1 MKAKYIL
8 IFGLM
13 FFILLSV
20 VNAQIYYT
28 DFSNTSYKDLC
39 FVNIRQYPYGYLD
52 TFAFISTKYL
62 NETRYFVF
70 AISHDTSYGTNYYI
84 VRRYDSFCNLEDVRT
99 AASTGGCTGNV
110 VPQIGNTYFWF
121 GGDDL
126 LIPIYDSCGGRV
138 ELLRFNVTNYVSG
151 GGGGQWIYDYNNYL
165 FYQAPCS
172 DGNRLSLG
180 TIMSKGY
187 YTDMVANLG
196 LPLVMATSNQIT
208 VCYDFYDLENHVA
221 TKSNM
226 KCIQTGGASDIK
238 KVYVLPSGGYC
249 FQWKDCLFHVIYEG
263 RSSQNNNRYGIY
275 VREIHKGF
283 FGYEYADRGFIPL
296 TSDTVGFVN
305 DYIVGITKWWYYPG
319 NYPEL
324 VQRIYALVITPSGE
338 RKIAYLVFDIPSY
351 YIINEQV
358 INYHDNNAL
367 APYARN
373 LWNTTLIGYGSGCSG
388 GTFSSSTWVNG
399 TKLYK
404 NFYLGGTVYTSA
416 CAYSSCGA
424 TLTVKI
430 YDYYNGT
437 LIGTATCSADAPSS
451 TSGSS
456 ASTPCFSKISL
467 PENISLYNI
476 SLTYTAGGSGCGW
489 TWANVYHDI
498 IGSNSRLAVTMAPN
512 GIEAFMV
519 HPFGE
524 NGFSDRNF
532 TYQVPSQTAC
542 ICSDWTY
549 RGCYNSTN
557 DYWTRACYPA
567 GCSDEIKFGVNES
580 CSNVTAATTTTTT
593 TIGPAPIPGAPPG
606 AGYTGGLF
614 NLTGV
619 AMDLNI
625 TGPALVGIAIIDR
638 ILSLAGIATFISI
651 AVGVAL
657 GYITKNGHVAA
668 IGILLSVIFF
678 TLIGFYPWWFGIVF
692 IIIAG
697 LIVTIMFKEA
707 F

>member
-1 MKAKYIL
+1 MKAENILLFGL
-8 IFGLM
+8 IF
-13 FFILLSV
+13 FVLLSV
-20 VNAQIYYT
+20 ANAQIYYT
-28 DFSNTSYKDLC
+28 DFSNTIYKDMC
-39 FVNIRQYPYGYLD
+39 FVNINQYPYGSLN

-70 AISHDTSYGTNYYI
+70 AISHDVNTGANYYI

-99 AASTGGCTGNV
+99 AASTGGCTGST
-110 VPQIGNTYFWF
+110 VPQMGNTYFWF

-126 LIPIYDSCGGRV
+126 LIPIWDSCQGTI
-138 ELLRFNVTNYVSG
+138 ELLRFNITNYVSG

-165 FYQAPCS
+165 FRSAPCS

-187 YTDMVANLG
+187 YTDMVANLS
-196 LPLVMATSNQIT
+196 LPMVMATDNQIT

-221 TKSNM
+221 TISNM
-226 KCIQTGGASDIK
+226 KCIQTGGATGIK
-238 KVYVLPSGGYC
+238 KVYVLPAGGYC
-249 FQWKDCLFHVIYEG
+249 FQWNDCLFHVIYEG
-263 RSSQNNNRYGIY
+263 NSSQNNNRYGIY

-358 INYHDNNAL
+358 INYHDNNL
-367 APYARN
+367 LVSYARN
-373 LWNTTLIGYGSGCSG
+373 VGSVGSTPIWLNNTYIGNINNKTY
-388 GTFSSSTWVNG
+388 F
-399 TKLYK
+399 
-404 NFYLGGTVYTSA
+404 
-416 CAYSSCGA
+416 
-424 TLTVKI
+424 
-430 YDYYNGT
+430 
-437 LIGTATCSADAPSS
+437 
-451 TSGSS
+451 SGSFTMRYNANYGTRV
-456 ASTPCFSKISL
+456 ASINFAFYNASDATQNFTQSITYSHYAGQYEYSYSFNTYGVLNVP
-467 PENISLYNI
+467 PGYYNI
-476 SLTYTAGGSGCGW
+476 SIWTSSSMSDVTLTGNIYF
-489 TWANVYHDI
+489 DI

-512 GIEAFMV
+512 GVEAFMV
-519 HPFGE
+519 HPYDE
-524 NGFSDRNF
+524 NGLSDVNF
-532 TYQVPSQTAC
+532 IYQVPAETAC

-549 RGCYNSTN
+549 KGCYNSTN
-557 DYWTRACYPA
+557 DYWIRICSPP

-580 CSNVTAATTTTTT
+580 CVSVTTTTTT
-593 TIGPAPIPGAPPG
+593 TIGPSPIPGAPPG
-606 AGYTGGLF
+606 VGYTGGLF
-614 NLTGV
+614 NLTGT
-619 AMDLNI
+619 ALQLNI
-625 TGPALVGIAIIDR
+625 TGSALVGIAILDR

-651 AVGVAL
+651 AVGAAV
-657 GYITKNGHVAA
+657 GYLTRNGQVTAIT
-668 IGILLSVIFF
+668 ILLMVLLF
-678 TLIGFYPWWFGIVF
+678 TLAGFYPWWFGLVF

-697 LIVTIMFKEA
+697 LIVTIMFREA

>member
-8 IFGLM
+8 IFELM
-13 FFILLSV
+13 LFVLLNV
-20 VNAQIYYT
+20 ANAQIYYT
-28 DFSNTSYKDLC
+28 DFSNSTYKDMC
-39 FVNIRQYPYGYLD
+39 FVNVNQYPYGYLN

-70 AISHDTSYGTNYYI
+70 AISHDVNYGTNYYI
-84 VRRYDSFCNLEDVRT
+84 VRRFDSFCNLEDVRT
-99 AASTGGCTGNV
+99 AASTGGCIGNV

-126 LIPIYDSCGGRV
+126 LIPIWDSCQGTI
-138 ELLRFNVTNYVSG
+138 ELLRFNITNYVSG
-151 GGGGQWIYDYNNYL
+151 GGGGQWIYDYDNPL
-165 FYQAPCS
+165 FKSAPGS
-172 DGNRLSLG
+172 YGDRVSLG

-187 YTDMVANLG
+187 YTDMVANLS
-196 LPLVMATSNQIT
+196 LPIVMAKDDQIT

-226 KCIQTGGASDIK
+226 KCIQTGGASGIK
-238 KVYVLPSGGYC
+238 KVYVLPTGGHC
-249 FQWKDCLFHVIYEG
+249 FQWRDCLFHVIYEG
-263 RSSQNNNRYGIY
+263 NSSQNNNRYGIY

-283 FGYEYADRGFIPL
+283 FGYEFVDRGFIPL

-351 YIINEQV
+351 YIINKQV

-373 LWNTTLIGYGSGCSG
+373 LWSTTLIGYGAGCSG
-388 GTFSSSTWVNG
+388 GTFSDSTWING

-416 CAYSSCGA
+416 CAYTGCSA

-437 LIGTATCSADAPSS
+437 LIGTATCSATTPSS
-451 TSGSS
+451 AYGSS
-456 ASTPCFSKISL
+456 ASTPCFSRISL

-476 SLTYTAGGSGCGW
+476 SLTYSASGTGCGW

-498 IGSNSRLAVTMAPN
+498 IGSNSKFTVTLASN
-512 GIEAFMV
+512 GVETFTVSPVNEGSSYFM
-519 HPFGE
+519 
-524 NGFSDRNF
+524 
-532 TYQVPSQTAC
+532 YQVPTEVTC
-542 ICSDWTY
+542 ICTEWTY
-549 RGCYNSTN
+549 KGCYNSTH
-557 DYWTRACYPA
+557 DYWTRTCSPI
-567 GCSDEIKFGVNES
+567 GCSDEIRFALNQS
-580 CSNVTAATTTTTT
+580 CAAVTTTTT
-593 TIGPAPIPGAPPG
+593 TIVGAPPIPGAPPG

-614 NLTGV
+614 NLTGT
-619 AMDLNI
+619 ALQLNI
-625 TGPALVGIAIIDR
+625 SGAALVGIAIIDR
-638 ILSLAGIATFISI
+638 IFSLAGIATLI
-651 AVGVAL
+651 VVAL
-657 GYITKNGHVAA
+657 TAVVGYYTKSGQVAA
-668 IGILLSVIFF
+668 IVALLMVMLF
-678 TLIGFYPWWFGIVF
+678 T
-692 IIIAG
+692 II
-697 LIVTIMFKEA
+697 
-707 F
+707 